1 MILLLGLALA
11 AILVAGELRRRG
23 PRRVGRVLA
32 SLGAA
37 AALTWIGLRPER
49 PSAESLSDALLV
61 TAGATPER
69 VGHLV
74 DSLHPARLF
83 LLPSAKAGPPG
94 ADAIPDVGFLARHH
108 PELRSVQVT
117 GWGLTS
123 TELEDLSGPDLRFDP
138 ARVPSGFGAVTWPA
152 RTGLGADLV
161 IHGQVTPGP
170 HATDWV
176 YLQDPGGM
184 VDSTRIEGKP
194 RSGEPGR
201 FLFRTRPREAGR
213 WRYILRTG
221 SAALPEAAETLAV
234 EVTPPEGL
242 QVLVL
247 EGAPTFE
254 TRYLKTWLARGGT
267 GLAIRSAVSRD
278 RARFEFVNQKMTAP
292 PALSALSAS
301 LLSGLDV
308 VITDSRSLA
317 ALSSSERSL
326 LLGAVKNQG
335 LGLLLVPDPAKDG
348 AGFLAEARNLGFK
361 TEGASNEEERS
372 VRLTWPGRAAPS
384 QIPVPSLPGE
394 LGPRFAVSDVVRDP
408 VGRVLAQ
415 VALYG
420 AGRVGVTLVSEP
432 SRWVLSGDR
441 RSFAEYWSAL
451 LGAVARPPQARGR
464 LEIESGLPSR
474 VDQPVRV
481 RWSGTALA
489 WLPLV
494 DPSGAADS
502 IPLTRDHRDS
512 TQWAGVLWPRRSG
525 WHRVGPAN
533 GSRWIHV
540 ESGESWNGAD
550 AAARLASTRLAVVT
564 RTREGTR
571 GPAVSGVTRPL
582 PLWPAFLVFITCAG
596 YLWWWPRSQVRGL
609 RTEGVRSSGF

>member
-1 MILLLGLALA
+1 MIRLLGGALA
-11 AILVAGELRRRG
+11 AVLVAGELRRSG

-49 PSAESLSDALLV
+49 PSAEPLSDALLV
-61 TAGATPER
+61 TAGATRER
-69 VGHLV
+69 VRQLV
-74 DSLHPARLF
+74 DSLHPGKVF
-83 LLPSAKAGPPG
+83 LLPSAKSRLAG
-94 ADAIPDVGFLARHH
+94 AEAIPDAGFLARRH
-108 PELRSVQVT
+108 PELGSVQVT
-117 GWGLTS
+117 GWGLTN
-123 TELEDLSGPDLRFDP
+123 TELEDLSGPELRFDP
-138 ARVPSGFGAVTWPA
+138 ASGPSGFGPVTWPA
-152 RTGLGADLV
+152 RAGLGEDLV
-161 IHGQVTPGP
+161 IRGQVTPGP
-170 HATDWV
+170 HATGWV

-184 VDSTRIEGKP
+184 VDSARIEGKL

-213 WRYILRTG
+213 WRYVLHTG
-221 SAALPEAAETLAV
+221 PAALPEAAETLAV
-234 EVTPPEGL
+234 EVAAPEGL

-278 RARFEFVNQKMTAP
+278 RSRFEFVNQEMTALS
-292 PALSALSAS
+292 ALSALSAS
-301 LLSGLDV
+301 LMTNIDV
-308 VITDSRSLA
+308 VIADARSLS

-348 AGFLAEARNLGFK
+348 AGFLAEARSLGFK
-361 TEGASNEEERS
+361 TEGAGNEEERS
-372 VRLTWPGRAAPS
+372 VRLTWPGRPAPS

-464 LEIESGLPSR
+464 LEIESGPLIR
-474 VDQPVRV
+474 VDQPMRV
-481 RWSGTALA
+481 RWSGPTMA
-489 WLPLV
+489 WLPV
-494 DPSGAADS
+494 MDPTGAVDS
-502 IPLTRDHRDS
+502 IPLTRDRGDS
-512 TQWAGVLWPRRSG
+512 AQALGVLWPRRSG
-525 WHRVGPAN
+525 WHRLGPAN
-533 GSRWIHV
+533 AARWIHV
-540 ESGESWNGAD
+540 ESRESWGGAE
-550 AAARLASTRLAVVT
+550 ASVRLASTRLAVAT
-564 RTREGTR
+564 RTNRGSAEGQ
-571 GPAVSGVTRPL
+571 AVSGVSRPL
-582 PLWPAFLVFITCAG
+582 PLWPAFLLFIACAG
-596 YLWWWPRSQVRGL
+596 YLWWWPRGKVKGL
-609 RTEGVRSSGF
+609 RRGD